1 MRTPFLEAVS
11 QADAYAPAKIG
22 GYASSNALQELNKAY
37 LDLAIKNAFNMFNVV
52 YTLSRVT
59 TPLQL
64 IDLQQRL
71 IREGIGA
78 AIRDSQ
84 RITQLTTAVVIAASR
99 PAQKQNDEAVRK
111 SGRR

>member
-1 MRTPFLEAVS
+1 MPSRPITPFLDVVS
-11 QADAYAPAKIG
+11 QAGAYAPAKIG

-37 LDLAIKNAFNMFNVV
+37 QELALKNAFNMFKVV
-52 YTLSRVT
+52 HALSRVT

-71 IREGIGA
+71 IRESISA

-84 RITQLTTAVVIAASR
+84 RITQLTIAVFIAGV
-99 PAQKQNDEAVRK
+99 E
-111 SGRR
+111 SGKGFRG